1 VDESRTRKLRQIL
14 KRLGVAINES
24 VADSD
29 EVHDCLAELQAD
41 GWDAVMLL
49 EASLVCREDPDPD
62 FNPEPVRIHVDTT
75 HREAE
80 YRLGQS
86 DVRLLS
92 SLGIS
97 PSRHRSRPQ
106 RPRSSPEPSPPA
118 DDDR

>member
-1 VDESRTRKLRQIL
+1 VDEARTKKLRQIL
-14 KRLGVAINES
+14 KRLGEAINAS

-29 EVHDCLAELQAD
+29 DVHECLAELHAD

-49 EASLVCREDPDPD
+49 EASLVCREDPHPETS
-62 FNPEPVRIHVDTT
+62 PEPVRIHVDTT
-75 HREAE
+75 LREAE
-80 YRLGQS
+80 YRLGQN

-106 RPRSSPEPSPPA
+106 RPRPSPDPTPPA
-118 DDDR
+118 GDDG